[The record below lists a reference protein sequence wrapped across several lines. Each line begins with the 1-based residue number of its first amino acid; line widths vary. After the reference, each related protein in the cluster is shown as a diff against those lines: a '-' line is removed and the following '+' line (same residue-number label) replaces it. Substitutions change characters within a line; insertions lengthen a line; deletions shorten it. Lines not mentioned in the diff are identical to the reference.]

1 MKKTKLAKAIA
12 FAITGAALTA
22 GSVSTVSAASTT
34 SYNLFHSN
42 GTLPCS
48 PCSAGETDGWVWGG
62 VGDSTPTG
70 TDTIDISAGG
80 AGWVGT
86 SATDKTPLGY
96 KGGGTLN
103 WAVQLQGGGTAEI
116 SNADSIARYGV
127 SADIDT
133 AKGAWSDN
141 SLNGASGW
149 RHDLDYG
156 LFKSDVSGLVTLSAL
171 AVNGTTATSTPNIG
185 FTIFKGMD
193 TSVGSYNH
201 HGAWNGLN
209 NTLGLS
215 ATAPN
220 PAYNPGL
227 PVSGANPLTIPG
239 SLPGGG
245 TKFGATNA
253 EAIANIVAYSIG
265 GASPSNLNTISFA
278 AEAGQIYTIAL
289 GGYRNGDWGTTLDGY
304 KLNVSQV
311 PVPGAVWL
319 FGSAM
324 AGLMGFGRRH
334 VKPAL
339 IAA

>member
-22 GSVSTVSAASTT
+22 GSVSAASAASTT

-62 VGDSTPTG
+62 VADSAPTG
-70 TDTIDISAGG
+70 TDTIDTSAGG

-141 SLNGASGW
+141 SINGASGW

-193 TSVGSYNH
+193 TSAGSYNH
-201 HGAWNGLN
+201 HGAWNSTNNAGGL
-209 NTLGLS
+209 
-215 ATAPN
+215 TAN
-220 PAYNPGL
+220 
-227 PVSGANPLTIPG
+227 

-265 GASPSNLNTISFA
+265 GASPSHLNTISFA

-289 GGYRNGDWGTTLDGY
+289 GGYRNGDWGATLDGY
-304 KLNVSQV
+304 QLNVSQV

-334 VKPAL
+334 VKPAF